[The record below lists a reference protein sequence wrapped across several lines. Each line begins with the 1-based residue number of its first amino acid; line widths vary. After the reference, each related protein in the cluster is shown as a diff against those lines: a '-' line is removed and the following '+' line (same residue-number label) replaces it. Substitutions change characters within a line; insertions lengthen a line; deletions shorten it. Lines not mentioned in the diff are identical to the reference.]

1 MNTTFIENEFK
12 DAMIEN
18 YDLKKSDKCWK
29 TMSNSIEN
37 QLFTSYAVV
46 RDFMKT
52 RGMSDEF
59 RNHVKTMIEDGK
71 LDWRYRD
78 FFEAM
83 LDDFCHEEK
92 ESQDGEKSLEEN
104 LRLLEKKKMRLLEE
118 LGLASNEDQI
128 NIIGKE
134 AIAITKEIRKR
145 KNELENFF
153 QHLSN

>member
-1 MNTTFIENEFK
+1 MNTSLIEKQFK
-12 DAMIEN
+12 EAMIEN
-18 YDLKKSDKCWK
+18 HDLKKSEKLWNAMFG
-29 TMSNSIEN
+29 TIEG
-37 QLFTSYAVV
+37 QLFTSYDIV
-46 RDFMKT
+46 RGFMKAKGVT
-52 RGMSDEF
+52 DEF
-59 RNHVKTMIEDGK
+59 KSYVKSMIESEK
-71 LDWRYRD
+71 LDASYRD

-118 LGLASNEDQI
+118 LSLASNEDQI
-128 NIIGKE
+128 NSIGKE

>member
-1 MNTTFIENEFK
+1 MNTTLIEKQFK
-12 DAMIEN
+12 EAMIEN
-18 YDLKKSDKCWK
+18 HDLKKSEKFWNA
-29 TMSNSIEN
+29 MSNSIEN
-37 QLFTSYAVV
+37 QLFTSYSVV

-71 LDWRYRD
+71 LDRRYRD

-104 LRLLEKKKMRLLEE
+104 LRLLEKKKMRLLME
-118 LGLASNEDQI
+118 LSLATNEDQI
-128 NIIGKE
+128 DIIGNE
-134 AIAITKEIRKR
+134 AKAITKDIRRIKD
-145 KNELENFF
+145 ELENFF